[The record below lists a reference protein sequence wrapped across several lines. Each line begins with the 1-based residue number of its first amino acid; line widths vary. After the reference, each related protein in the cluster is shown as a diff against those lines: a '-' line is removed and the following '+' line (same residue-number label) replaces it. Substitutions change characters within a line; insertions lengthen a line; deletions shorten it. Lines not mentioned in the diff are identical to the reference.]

1 MATMSAGIADW
12 VHNTTIDK
20 LPPEVVEQTKLRIL
34 DLLGVMLA
42 SKDLPTAKAGKRA
55 LMATD
60 PGTGA
65 TIVGEKDQ
73 VSVTTAAF
81 VNGIAASMLEFDDT
95 YLPTTMHATGL
106 SNAVAFPEI
115 QRRKVTGTK
124 LIEAVALSSET
135 MIRLSIV
142 TPLYWFN
149 YGLHPTGIFGVFGGV
164 NLLAKLRGLSQA
176 EIVAALGH
184 AGSMSG
190 ALTAAFEDG
199 TSTKTLHVGLAA
211 ANAFRAVALA
221 SEGVSG
227 PTAVFEG
234 KFGYYRA
241 HIQTTDERHYN
252 HITTDLGKEWKIS
265 EIATKLYPVGYP
277 LMPQIEC
284 AIVLRD
290 KYNIKPEDVVEIDAY
305 IAEKAFPTLCE
316 PPEVKRIPL
325 TSWHGRISLQHTI
338 AEALTMGKMD
348 KYAYSEANIRDP
360 RINALSAKVRH
371 FADVE
376 AAKDPN
382 RSGAKIVIR
391 LKDGR
396 EVSHDIRDFRGTA
409 RNPIGRDEYLKKFR
423 SNVGDILSADI
434 VEKTIEDFLK
444 LEKLDDVAPTLARVA
459 K

>member
-1 MATMSAGIADW
+1 MTTMSAGIADW
-12 VHNTTIDK
+12 VRNTTIDK
-20 LPPEVVEQTKLRIL
+20 LPAEVVEATKLRIL

-42 SKDLPTAKAGKRA
+42 SKDLPTARAGKRA
-55 LMATD
+55 MMVTD

-95 YLPTTMHATGL
+95 WLPTTMHATGL

-115 QRRKVTGTK
+115 QRRKVSGK
-124 LIEAVALSSET
+124 QLIEAVALSSET

-149 YGLHPTGIFGVFGGV
+149 FGLHPTGIFGVFGGV

-184 AGSMSG
+184 AGSMSS

-199 TSTKTLHVGLAA
+199 TSTKTMHVGLAA

-221 SEGVSG
+221 SEGISG

-241 HIQTTDERHYN
+241 HIQSTDERNYH

-316 PPEVKRIPL
+316 PRELKMKPL
-325 TSWHGRISLQHTI
+325 TSWHGRISVQHSI
-338 AEALTMGKMD
+338 AEALVMGKMD
-348 KYAYSEANIRDP
+348 KYAYSEENIRNP
-360 RINALSAKVRH
+360 VINGVAAKVRH
-371 FADVE
+371 LADVE

-382 RSGAKIVIR
+382 RSGAKVVIR

-396 EVSHDIRDFRGTA
+396 EVSHDIRDFRGTK
-409 RNPIGRDEYLKKFR
+409 RNPIGRDDYLKKFH
-423 SNVGDILSADI
+423 SNVDDILPASLVDQ
-434 VEKTIEDFLK
+434 TIEDFLK
-444 LEKLDDVAPTLARVA
+444 LEKLDDMAPTLARLA